1 MDNNGEMTED
11 CKAVRF
17 EQSDMVMILLNLAVI
32 PDEVVRKMDLK
43 AGWQKRFKGLMN
55 DYKAN
60 FQGMTWKYQ
69 DEELEKMYAEFVKKQ
84 QKTDMDYQ
92 MWQEDLA
99 KKKAV
104 DAAIDPLDRMLT
116 DRSGRRSSVMA

>member
-84 QKTDMDYQ
+84 QKTDMDY
-92 MWQEDLA
+92 
-99 KKKAV
+99 
-104 DAAIDPLDRMLT
+104 
-116 DRSGRRSSVMA
+116 